1 MSLPGI
7 WPQVLD
13 FFGTPLVVEPSQG
26 QRSGD
31 AGLLPIGQ
39 FGQRVGLTRSNACAL
54 DDPRNPDLTE
64 HAFQEMVRSHIYGI
78 LAGYEDQNDH
88 DPLRADPVFRLFA
101 DCWGVGGL
109 PVEEYRRQAG
119 ARSPG

>member
-1 MSLPGI
+1 MSIPAA

-13 FFGTPLVVEPSQG
+13 FFGTPLVIEPSPG
-26 QRSGD
+26 QLSSDTR
-31 AGLLPIGQ
+31 LLPIRQ
-39 FGQRVGLTRSNACAL
+39 LDQRIGLTKGFAEAL
-54 DDPRNPDLTE
+54 DDPRDPDLTE
-64 HAFQEMVRSHIYGI
+64 HTFLEMVRARVEGI
-78 LAGYEDQNDH
+78 LAGYANQNDH
-88 DPLRADPVFRLFA
+88 GTLRADPVFKLLA